1 MGDSKKQKKKKERGN
16 FETPSKRC
24 VVITGAADGGL
35 GFVYERRED
44 EKALSSSGEVQ
55 GGRSKTH
62 NGTVAASFS
71 SSRRGGVSKRKRA
84 GSDRECGVIVGRIV
98 EGGMRAWTGDELES
112 KRDLTPVGSE
122 KKHTEKMIVWGK
134 KGREGEL
141 GRERGRERERKR
153 ERERES
159 ERV

>member
-1 MGDSKKQKKKKERGN
+1 MRRDYGGSRW
-16 FETPSKRC
+16 
-24 VVITGAADGGL
+24 GL
-35 GFVYERRED
+35 GLGLGKARGREGVEQLRR
-44 EKALSSSGEVQ
+44 GP
-55 GGRSKTH
+55 GRSGLRLT
-62 NGTVAASFS
+62 TALL
-71 SSRRGGVSKRKRA
+71 RRRFR
-84 GSDRECGVIVGRIV
+84 RVGEEGIV

-112 KRDLTPVGSE
+112 NRDLTPVGSE

-141 GRERGRERERKR
+141 GRERARERER